1 MEPLEMIE
9 KLMDKANV
17 TYEEAKEALETCNW
31 DILDALL
38 YLEKAGKAQAPE
50 EAVYTTKVE
59 EDEEPAK
66 EEDPKSYGSETV
78 VNTLKKLGAW
88 CIRMIQIGNRNFLK
102 ISHKEREVIDL
113 PLTVAVI
120 AVLAAP
126 PFVLGLAIVG
136 VFCECR
142 YSFYGPEIKKD
153 TKKENEAADKTV
165 SE

>member
-9 KLMDKANV
+9 KLMDKTNV
-17 TYEEAKEALETCNW
+17 TYEEAKEALEACNW

-50 EAVYTTKVE
+50 QAVYTTKME
-59 EDEEPAK
+59 EKEEPVK
-66 EEDPKSYGSETV
+66 EEDTKSYGSETL

-102 ISHKEREVIDL
+102 ISHKEKEVMDI

-136 VFCECR
+136 VFCECS
-142 YSFYGPEIKKD
+142 YSFYGPEIKKE
-153 TKKENEAADKTV
+153 TKKEKETENETV